1 MNSPSTEIEPASP
14 RRPGAREPDPRR
26 RSVIVHAIW
35 AGVILC
41 LIAAPVVIVHS
52 LTEQARLGTER
63 IASRALEIASKF
75 QTGTISTTFHAEM
88 PVFHSAGVG
97 RLEVCISDPVPVT
110 FVKAD
115 ERRVF
120 WDWISLGQ
128 TVSEIEV
135 PTTFRYY
142 VDLNEQWRIE
152 RDGHKCVVY
161 PPPVK
166 VSAPPAIHTDQ
177 MKKKTS
183 NGWARFDKIESLDAL
198 ERSITPEL
206 TKRAATYFPKARE
219 ESRLTIAKFIRAWL
233 QREEQWTDG
242 ELNSIIVVFP
252 DEVNKTQPVPTLT
265 TNSRL

>member
-1 MNSPSTEIEPASP
+1 
-14 RRPGAREPDPRR
+14 
-26 RSVIVHAIW
+26 VIVHAIW
-35 AGVILC
+35 AGVFLC
-41 LIAAPVVIVHS
+41 LIAAPVLIVRS
-52 LTEQARLGTER
+52 FTEQARISAEKLAQKAG
-63 IASRALEIASKF
+63 EIASKF
-75 QTGTISTTFHAEM
+75 QTGTISTTFKAEM

-97 RLEVCISDPVPVT
+97 RLEVSASDPVPVT

-142 VDLNEQWRIE
+142 VDLNEQWRVE

-183 NGWARFDKIESLDAL
+183 NGWARFDKLENLDAL

-206 TKRAATYFPKARE
+206 TRRAARYFPKARE

-233 QREEQWTDG
+233 QREEQWTEE

-252 DEVNKTQPVPTLT
+252 DETNKPQPEPTLT